1 MILFL
6 LARASL
12 AADADIYDP
21 AGSTFDGQGG
31 LQVESPS
38 IGTPGDFY
46 AGLQLVYAHDPIV
59 ATTAA
64 GRESYLSDQFAMR
77 LGGGY
82 TIGKVVRLDLD
93 VPIYPVVAVPGA
105 DFEGAAFGDIR
116 IGGVLPVLRMDD
128 GPVAVGFKPFIVLP
142 TGSSE
147 AMVSSGGFAAGVK
160 AAAETKLGEQL
171 VASAN
176 LGTLLAP
183 ATQFAGYDFGSTLD
197 LGLGV
202 AYLVND
208 QLRVGGEIDG
218 AFGLAGGVDSYRK
231 NPFELDVYGT
241 YAHDSG
247 LVGTFALG
255 TGLVA
260 GVGAPDFRL
269 VAGVGY
275 HKGAPPDKDKDGIE
289 DKLDTCKD
297 RPEDVDG
304 YKDSDGCPDL
314 DNDNDGILDASDRCP
329 DVGED
334 TDGHDDR
341 DGCPDPDNDSDGL
354 ADGED
359 SCPMEAGPAG
369 SEGCPDKDNDGVADR
384 DDTCPT
390 VAGLAKSGGC
400 PDADGDGV
408 GEPRDLCPNEPKDPR
423 EDPARSDG
431 CPKRVVVTAARIEL
445 NESVFFDSNR
455 TTIKRESFALL
466 DEVATVILKNPQIKN
481 IEVGGHT
488 DSEGNDTK
496 NLSLSLG
503 RAEAV
508 VSYLVGR
515 GVDKARL
522 TAVGYGEGKPIDTNQ
537 TEVGRARNRRVELVI
552 K

>member
-6 LARASL
+6 LSQLAF

-31 LQVESPS
+31 LQVESPT

-59 ATTAA
+59 SNSAD
-64 GRESYLSDQFAMR
+64 GRTSYLSDQFAMR

-82 TIGKVVRLDLD
+82 TLGKVVRFDVD
-93 VPIYPVVAVPGA
+93 VPIYPVVAIPGA
-105 DFEGAAFGDIR
+105 AFEGAAFGDIR
-116 IGGVLPVLRMDD
+116 IGGVLPVLRLAD
-128 GPVAVGFKPFIVLP
+128 GPVGLGFKPFIVLP
-142 TGSSE
+142 TGSTE
-147 AMVSSGGFAAGVK
+147 AMVSSGGFSAGVK
-160 AAAETKLGEQL
+160 AAAEAKLGDQL

-197 LGLGV
+197 VGVGV
-202 AYLVND
+202 AYLVNE

-247 LVGTFALG
+247 LVGTLALG

-289 DKLDTCKD
+289 DKLDQCKD

-304 YKDSDGCPDL
+304 FKDTDGCPDA
-314 DNDNDGILDASDRCP
+314 DNDGDGLADAQDRCP
-329 DVGED
+329 DVAED

-341 DGCPDPDNDSDGL
+341 DGCPDPDNDSDGVVD
-354 ADGED
+354 AED
-359 SCPMEAGPAG
+359 SCPADAGPSAT
-369 SEGCPDKDNDGVADR
+369 EGCPDKDKDGVADR
-384 DDTCPT
+384 DDTCPD
-390 VAGLAKSGGC
+390 VAGLARSAGC

-408 GEPRDLCPNEPKDPR
+408 GEPRDVCPNEPKDPR
-423 EDPARSDG
+423 EDAARSDG

-445 NESVFFDSNR
+445 NESVYFDTGR
-455 TTIKRESFALL
+455 TTIKSESFTLL
-466 DEVATVILKNPQIKN
+466 DEVASVILKNPQIVS

-488 DSEGNDTK
+488 DAQGDDTK
-496 NLSLSLG
+496 NLKLSLG
-503 RAEAV
+503 RAEAIV
-508 VSYLVGR
+508 GYLVGR
-515 GVDKARL
+515 GVDKGRL

-537 TEVGRARNRRVELVI
+537 TDAGRARNRRVELVI